1 MSPVGRA
8 GVWLPGLAVTVAAA
22 AATAHGLFEV
32 ALGCG
37 TPGGIAWLYPVITDG
52 LALVAYA
59 ATNRVSGAGR
69 RYAWAVVV
77 LAAGLSGLA
86 QASYLA
92 GGVDAA
98 PAGLRFGVG
107 AWPAIAA
114 AIAAHLL
121 HLIGDSDGRVSQA
134 SSVGQGAPPGVSH
147 RPTGGVPGVQP
158 VGAGRLNS
166 DLGKLPTGVE
176 VGQLFSPGQP
186 VSQAER
192 AQVIAQEHA
201 ARTGELPSV
210 RELAELAEV
219 GRGTADRALAAL
231 RAGRNG
237 AGVSPDSY
245 EEGPQRD

>member
-1 MSPVGRA
+1 VSPVGRA
-8 GVWLPGLAVTVAAA
+8 GVWLPGLAVTAAAA

-37 TPGGIAWLYPVITDG
+37 TPAGIGWLYPVITDG

-59 ATNRVSGAGR
+59 ATNRLCGSGR

-92 GGVDAA
+92 GGVDVA

-107 AWPAIAA
+107 AWPAVAA

-121 HLIGDSDGRVSQA
+121 HLIGESGGPVSQL
-134 SSVGQGAPPGVSH
+134 SSVGRGVPLEVSH
-147 RPTGGVPGVQP
+147 RPIDGVPGVQT
-158 VGAGRLNS
+158 VGPTRPGSDLAGR
-166 DLGKLPTGVE
+166 PTGAALGRPSE
-176 VGQLFSPGQP
+176 LGQP

-192 AQVIAQEHA
+192 AQLMAREHA
-201 ARTGELPSV
+201 ARTGGLPSV
-210 RELAELAEV
+210 RELAELADV

-237 AGVSPDSY
+237 AGATPHST
-245 EEGPQRD
+245 EGGPQQ